1 MRKCLILL
9 TFLFFSVSV
18 LKAQDKL
25 MIVGVSPEIYLTHT
39 VQPKETWYSLGRM
52 YNLSP
57 KEIAAFNHTSMSN
70 TLKIEQEIKIPLQD
84 ANFSQDGRKAADE
97 VLVPV
102 YHTLQEKE
110 WMYRL
115 SVNYNKVPI
124 ENLEKWNQIS
134 NDQLRPGMDLIV
146 GYLKVKPALSALAK
160 SSKVSNPPIAVNKP
174 ATSVKQT
181 PASEVAET
189 NRPASGNTPA
199 SSSAGS
205 NAPVVQP
212 KEVVVQGKA
221 DSPAV
226 EKTRPAESNVSV
238 ANNPTVDFKGG
249 YFRRQYSKKGQ
260 DLSGNAGIFRSTS
273 GWNDGK
279 YYALMNDVP
288 VGTIV
293 KISFSSTNKS
303 IYAKV
308 LGALPE
314 MKESVG
320 LIIRLSDAA
329 AAELGA
335 TLGKFYVDISY

>member
-1 MRKCLILL
+1 
-9 TFLFFSVSV
+9 
-18 LKAQDKL
+18 
-25 MIVGVSPEIYLTHT
+25 
-39 VQPKETWYSLGRM
+39 
-52 YNLSP
+52 
-57 KEIAAFNHTSMSN
+57 
-70 TLKIEQEIKIPLQD
+70 
-84 ANFSQDGRKAADE
+84 
-97 VLVPV
+97 
-102 YHTLQEKE
+102 
-110 WMYRL
+110 
-115 SVNYNKVPI
+115 
-124 ENLEKWNQIS
+124 
-134 NDQLRPGMDLIV
+134 
-146 GYLKVKPALSALAK
+146 
-160 SSKVSNPPIAVNKP
+160 
-174 ATSVKQT
+174 VKQT

-205 NAPVVQP
+205 TAPVVQS

-226 EKTRPAESNVSV
+226 EKTRPAESNVAV

-329 AAELGA
+329 ATELGA
-335 TLGKFYVDISY
+335 TLSKFYVDISY